1 LIDNSHEE
9 GALRMETTMIQFDEA
24 KMLEKVKSVLERLDQ
39 NKQLQDLAMDNGL
52 DVRNKLELT
61 DSTKENVAVSVL
73 TLLIAKESN
82 DPEYTRLV
90 RVGLDKR
97 ETKTAIINKYKN
109 QAIQLITKYR
119 NENKK

>member
-1 LIDNSHEE
+1 
-9 GALRMETTMIQFDEA
+9 MEATMIQFDEA
-24 KMLEKVKSVLERLDQ
+24 KMLEKVKAILSKLDQ

-61 DSTKENVAVSVL
+61 DSAKENVAVSVL
-73 TLLIAKESN
+73 TLLIAQELK
-82 DPEYTRLV
+82 DPEYARLV

-119 NENKK
+119 NQNKK

>member
-1 LIDNSHEE
+1 
-9 GALRMETTMIQFDEA
+9 METTMIQFDEA